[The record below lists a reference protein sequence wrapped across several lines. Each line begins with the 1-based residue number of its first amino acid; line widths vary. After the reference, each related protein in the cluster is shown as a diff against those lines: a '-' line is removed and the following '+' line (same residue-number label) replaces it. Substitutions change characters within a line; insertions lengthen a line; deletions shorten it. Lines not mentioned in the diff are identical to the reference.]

1 MLNKCKILL
10 HCRTLSIYDSEL
22 KNVSSIILQ
31 SSAYN
36 HLVFEKKCPPWTK
49 QIITCKRSQILFD
62 TTQKNCLF
70 FKVAVLLLMTII
82 KHFYYLNDDTRIY
95 DVSITF

>member
-36 HLVFEKKCPPWTK
+36 HLVFEKKKMSPLNK
-49 QIITCKRSQILFD
+49 AD
-62 TTQKNCLF
+62 
-70 FKVAVLLLMTII
+70 
-82 KHFYYLNDDTRIY
+82 YYLQKITDTIWHY
-95 DVSITF
+95 SKKLFIL